1 MKRKFFILKNLK
13 KVSPVFGILTV
24 FCFFSCSAWFQ
35 DKVSMQTDGKFVS
48 LGELFKTETKI
59 ESLDSPAQVFASQG
73 LYPDSIK
80 LSWTEV
86 ENATSY
92 RIERAVVKTVDPS
105 GNWNVPDESEFNSLE
120 IYNVNNSYTDVILK
134 EQIEEDEYFY
144 HYFYKIYA
152 ENKEKGLI
160 SEGSDN
166 VLSQTRAEGWLFAPP
181 LNLNAS
187 KGKSTSKIKLS
198 WDSVS
203 GASRYK
209 IYRGENE
216 NNVSLIKT
224 VYGNLTSF
232 DDSIPSKDQ
241 GTEFYYKV
249 TAVNSLGIESAFSKS
264 NMGYSLVEGAP
275 AVSEKV
281 EVADGFG
288 TSLSELKI
296 KWKEVEKTSETAVIR
311 YNLYRTSSKDSVYKK
326 IGSNLTA
333 TSYTDKS
340 VSPGL
345 IYYYFVQTVC
355 LDEGL
360 EIKSAFTENSNEN
373 FGFLLSSPAELEVG
387 DGSSSEKVILVWSK
401 AIGSQHKNFTYKI
414 YVSSTQEDLYSE
426 LMSGIEGIENE
437 NGYLEYEIDKYPYF
451 KISTVNSEGLESSQS
466 FAAAPMPA
474 APQNVTA
481 SKTSFMNSDLAP
493 NSNNI
498 YPVKITWE
506 KPSQDEPAGYY
517 VYRSA
522 KTDSGFRKLNENPVT
537 ETEFIDDSSE
547 SLTKVGVPY
556 FYKVVSINSL
566 GQGKKSNNPQ
576 VEYDDAVLEGGDAF
590 KNIKCLGYGA
600 LTREQW
606 FREYNKTCMSS
617 QKKLTLMHKPN
628 DTDKLGSESVEGT
641 ISGTLK
647 YTAKIAGLGA
657 EIKMPYTNYADF
669 WINDNEQLGV
679 YFCFE
684 SGSTDTTSNMSG
696 NGKMSG
702 TVKCSGMYPGEAYYG
717 NLEIK
722 SGAAGGGTYG
732 VKTFDLEGNEIL
744 SSGAVDWLVGEEGR

>member
-1 MKRKFFILKNLK
+1 
-13 KVSPVFGILTV
+13 
-24 FCFFSCSAWFQ
+24 
-35 DKVSMQTDGKFVS
+35 
-48 LGELFKTETKI
+48 
-59 ESLDSPAQVFASQG
+59 
-73 LYPDSIK
+73 
-80 LSWTEV
+80 
-86 ENATSY
+86 
-92 RIERAVVKTVDPS
+92 
-105 GNWNVPDESEFNSLE
+105 
-120 IYNVNNSYTDVILK
+120 
-134 EQIEEDEYFY
+134 
-144 HYFYKIYA
+144 
-152 ENKEKGLI
+152 
-160 SEGSDN
+160 
-166 VLSQTRAEGWLFAPP
+166 
-181 LNLNAS
+181 
-187 KGKSTSKIKLS
+187 
-198 WDSVS
+198 
-203 GASRYK
+203 
-209 IYRGENE
+209 
-216 NNVSLIKT
+216 
-224 VYGNLTSF
+224 
-232 DDSIPSKDQ
+232 
-241 GTEFYYKV
+241 
-249 TAVNSLGIESAFSKS
+249 
-264 NMGYSLVEGAP
+264 MGYSLVEGAP

-296 KWKEVEKTSETAVIR
+296 KWKEVEKNSETAVIR

-326 IGSNLTA
+326 LGSNLTA

-373 FGFLLSSPAELEVG
+373 FGFLLSAPAELEVG

-414 YVSSTQEDLYSE
+414 YVSSRQEDFYSE

-547 SLTKVGVPY
+547 SLAKVGVPY

-641 ISGTLK
+641 ISGTLR

-669 WINDNEQLGV
+669 WINNNEKLGV